1 MKINDLN
8 EKFEDFEKENT
19 GKVVQGL
26 VKITG
31 MIILAA
37 FLVLFEKMIY
47 MQCYFSFI
55 MNSRSADVKEK
66 ITMLAAIFTLFSLI
80 VIIVS
85 AIIFIKITKE
95 YFNENSMESSPKTKY
110 YIIFFI
116 GILIIINSIIE

>member
-47 MQCYFSFI
+47 MQYYLSFI
-55 MNSRSADVKEK
+55 MKFRGTDVK
-66 ITMLAAIFTLFSLI
+66 
-80 VIIVS
+80 
-85 AIIFIKITKE
+85 
-95 YFNENSMESSPKTKY
+95 
-110 YIIFFI
+110 
-116 GILIIINSIIE
+116 